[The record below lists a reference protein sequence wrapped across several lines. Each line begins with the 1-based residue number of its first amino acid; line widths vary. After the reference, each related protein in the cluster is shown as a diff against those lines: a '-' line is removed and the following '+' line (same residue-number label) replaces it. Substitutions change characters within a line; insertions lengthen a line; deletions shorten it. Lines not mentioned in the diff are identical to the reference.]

1 MDKYSFDYQDIYK
14 NYFNLIEG
22 VKREYSFLK
31 INGKDY
37 TNLVKKGILMSIQ
50 ELQENDNLEFKICL
64 LNNL

>member
-14 NYFNLIEG
+14 TYFNLIEG

-50 ELQENDNLEFKICL
+50 
-64 LNNL
+64 